1 MIAIR
6 TQEEIGKLRASA
18 AILTAAFEAVRAIL
32 DVGVSTAMLDKVA
45 EKTILEQGGIPAFK
59 GYNGFPATIC
69 ASVNQQVVHGIPGDR
84 ELRAGEIISIDI
96 GVKYQGYYSDAAMT
110 YPVGAISP
118 DVRDLLDTTAAAL
131 HKGIQKCRAGNRLSD
146 ISHAV
151 QTKAEKNGYSVV
163 RDLVGHGIGTA
174 LHEPPQIPN
183 YGAPGQGPTLRE
195 GMVFAIEPM
204 VNMGG
209 HEIVF
214 LEDGWTVESEDG
226 SLSAHFEHTVVVTG
240 GKPEILTIAIENHRD

>member
-1 MIAIR
+1 MITIR
-6 TQEEIGKLRASA
+6 TDEEIEKLRASA
-18 AILTAAFEAVRAIL
+18 AILCEAFEAVRSIL

-45 EKTILEQGGIPAFK
+45 EQTILKHGGIPAFK

-69 ASVNQQVVHGIPGDR
+69 ASVNQQVVHGIPGER
-84 ELRAGEIISIDI
+84 ELKEGEIISIDI
-96 GVKYQGYYSDAAMT
+96 GVKYEGYFSDAAMT
-110 YPVGAISP
+110 YPVGVIGQ
-118 DVRDLLDTTAAAL
+118 DVQDLLDTTAAAL

-151 QTKAEKNGYSVV
+151 QSKVEKKGYSVV

-183 YGAPGQGPTLRE
+183 YGSPGQGPKLRE

-204 VNMGG
+204 VNVGG

-214 LEDGWTVESEDG
+214 LDDGWTVESEDG

-240 GKPEILTIAIENHRD
+240 GKAEILTITIENHRD